1 MVERPSVC
9 LSVCLSHQSTASAA
23 CGGFAAGCPP
33 RAGDIARQH
42 RRPALSSNGAHRARH
57 CAQQQMRAV
66 SCSQPRDEAEHRL
79 RRRVKIIIWGGADDN
94 QYGRRQ
100 RKRRTVCS
108 TVYCVLHPHFWSL
121 YHSGRKLNEM
131 LMNVQHLNTEKGCTP
146 NSHHT
151 RIRGFQRTYTV
162 H

>member
-1 MVERPSVC
+1 MFLCSRVYEMVERPSVC

-57 CAQQQMRAV
+57 CTQQQMRAV

-79 RRRVKIIIWGGADDN
+79 RRRVKIIIRGGADDN

-100 RKRRTVCS
+100 RKRRTVCRRP
-108 TVYCVLHPHFWSL
+108 TVYCTLSPLLKPVPL
-121 YHSGRKLNEM
+121 GKKVE
-131 LMNVQHLNTEKGCTP
+131 
-146 NSHHT
+146 
-151 RIRGFQRTYTV
+151 
-162 H
+162 